1 MKLQLTVAVR
11 DSGFLSVPNENRNA
25 ETIDVGKKDMRSV
38 SAKAIGS
45 NIMTN
50 SCDFNAGMSS

>member
-1 MKLQLTVAVR
+1 MTVAVR